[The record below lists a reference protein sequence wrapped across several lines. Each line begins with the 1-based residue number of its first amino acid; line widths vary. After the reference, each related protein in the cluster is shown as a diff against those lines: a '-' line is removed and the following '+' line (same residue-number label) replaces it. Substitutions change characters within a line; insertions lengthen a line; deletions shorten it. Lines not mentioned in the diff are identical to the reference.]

1 MPLLPLFDVKTKE
14 AMLQALKQYKADTKT
29 AKEFYPCTQMLTE
42 WLNQQKGI
50 K

>member
-1 MPLLPLFDVKTKE
+1 MSLLPLFNAKTKE
-14 AMLQALKQYKADTKT
+14 AMLQALKKYKADTNT
-29 AKEFYPCTQMLTE
+29 AKEFYPCTQVLTE